1 MQSLLG
7 HIPYNNVYISYLSY
21 LSYHLSC
28 VAASAHH
35 ASAPLMPVAPPRLC
49 RYVSCC
55 SALPPVV
62 SLSHCHES
70 CPRHRAATHCATMT
84 ALWPVMLQRTAGCCV
99 IVASVCCIAAVAVP
113 PVAPLSCLLPIVP
126 PRRCWCRP
134 LLLLLLLLL
143 LPIATVLLLWA
154 LASYCRHVFP
164 ATAAGITIVSPLPL
178 VPTHGGG

>member
-35 ASAPLMPVAPPRLC
+35 ATAPLTPVAPPRP
-49 RYVSCC
+49 RRHVSCR

-62 SLSHCHES
+62 SPSHCHES
-70 CPRHRAATHCATMT
+70 CPRHRAATHCTATT
-84 ALWPVMLQRTAGCCV
+84 TLRPVMPQRTAGRCV
-99 IVASVCCIAAVAVP
+99 VVASVCCIATVAVP
-113 PVAPLSCLLPIVP
+113 PVAPPSCLLPIVP

-134 LLLLLLLLL
+134 LLLLLL
-143 LPIATVLLLWA
+143 PITTALLLWA
-154 LASYCRHVFP
+154 LASYCHHVFP

-178 VPTHGGG
+178 VPTRGGG